1 MTVAFVGV
9 GSNVDPESNVMEA
22 LRRLFARER
31 VTGVSTFY
39 RTAPLGAPGSPP
51 FVNGVW
57 RVETALGPRELKRVA
72 LRAVE
77 DELGRRRT
85 ADRYAPRTIDLD
97 LLVHG
102 DAVVREPDLEV
113 PDPELLVRPF
123 AAWPLW
129 ELAPELVVPG
139 SGRRLADVVAGL
151 SREGMEPLPEL
162 TRRLRVE
169 AEHES

>member
-1 MTVAFVGV
+1 MTVAYVGV
-9 GSNVDPESNVMEA
+9 GSNVDPEFNVLEA
-22 LRRLFARER
+22 LRRLAARVR

-39 RTAPLGAPGSPP
+39 RTAPLGAPGSPA

-57 RVETALGPRELKRVA
+57 RAETELGPRELKLGA
-72 LRAVE
+72 LRVVE
-77 DELGRRRT
+77 DELGRRRSG
-85 ADRYAPRTIDLD
+85 DRNAPRTIDLD

-102 DAVVREPDLEV
+102 DEVVREPGLEV

-139 SGRRLADVVAGL
+139 SGRRLADAVQELARG
-151 SREGMEPLPEL
+151 GMEPLPEL

-169 AEHES
+169 VEHES